1 MSKVISVP
9 SLTALR
15 ARFSEVLSADLL
27 RATFSA
33 DTFDFQGVEF
43 LDAPEFPE
51 LSEAFIE
58 AFYTA
63 FEDNPR
69 DEFELARL
77 IYEEIRITRQQAS
90 NNLFWVYVNLNYFF
104 AYIKARWIKKF
115 EDDPDEVN
123 VKEIDRFFLALESSQ
138 NSLMKSPIAG
148 LWWAIELTID
158 ESLEE
163 DKYKYSRLFLSERN
177 LRDKNLGTYQFIR
190 TKGIFQALLDF
201 YDANK
206 DGEWDGDR
214 IGSEAIA
221 QQMSKMLNQIGGLTL
236 LSYLTKEE
244 ILELLNANLNI
255 ILQRANA
262 TKVAKTTSRKKI
274 QAERNPE
281 NIDANEGDVTD
292 GEELVEAD
300 GEVEDDGVGNQT
312 VEDQFT
318 PYYFQLNDSTG
329 DYKIGEHVDVNY
341 MHNVQIDTANPD
353 CFLIH
358 FYEEGKI
365 KKSNLSNISEKIQR
379 GCVVKNKV
387 FQNGKCNVLTLH
399 SVASVHEPVLFGISF
414 MLNGK
419 RFVKLMDAQDANNF
433 RTDNFGLNQEGKK
446 ILYEEGYS
454 NLMYTIISVQYA
466 TSLKRLISGPLA
478 RGANINSP
486 SYIDERN
493 VLLQIWPELFV

>member
-15 ARFSEVLSADLL
+15 ERFSEEINEDSL
-27 RATFSA
+27 RDTFSA
-33 DTFDFQGVEF
+33 DTFDFQGVEL

-51 LSEAFIE
+51 LSEGFIE
-58 AFYTA
+58 SFYTA
-63 FEDNPR
+63 FAANPR

-115 EDDPDEVN
+115 EDDPDDVN

-158 ESLEE
+158 ESFVE
-163 DKYKYSRLFLSERN
+163 DKYKYTKLFLSERN

-190 TKGIFQALLDF
+190 TKSIFQALLDF
-201 YDANK
+201 YEVNK
-206 DGEWDGDR
+206 DGEWDGER

-221 QQMSKMLNQIGGLTL
+221 QQMSKLLNQIGGLTL

-292 GEELVEAD
+292 CEELDEVDVAVEVIR
-300 GEVEDDGVGNQT
+300 EVLNA
-312 VEDQFT
+312 
-318 PYYFQLNDSTG
+318 PHYFQLNDSTG
-329 DYKIGEHVDVNY
+329 DYKIGDQVDVDCAY
-341 MHNVQIDTANPD
+341 NVPIDTSNGD

-365 KKSNLSNISEKIQR
+365 KKSNLSNIREKIQR
-379 GCVVKNKV
+379 GCVARNKV
-387 FQNGKCNVLTLH
+387 FQNGKSNVLTLH
-399 SVASVHEPVLFGISF
+399 SVTSVHEPVLFGISF

-419 RFVKLMDAQDANNF
+419 LFVKLMDAQDADNF

-446 ILYEEGYS
+446 ILYMEGYS
-454 NLMYTIISVQYA
+454 NLMYKIIPVQYS
-466 TSLKRLISGPLA
+466 TSLERLISEPGA
-478 RGANINSP
+478 RGANIKST

-493 VLLQIWPELFV
+493 VLLQIWPELFA

>member
-15 ARFSEVLSADLL
+15 SRFSEVLNADSL
-27 RATFSA
+27 RETFGA
-33 DTFDFQGVEF
+33 DAFDFQGVEL

-51 LSEAFIE
+51 FSDAFIE
-58 AFYTA
+58 DFYTA
-63 FEDNPR
+63 FDASPR

-77 IYEEIRITRQQAS
+77 IFEEIRITRQQAS

-104 AYIKARWIKKF
+104 AYIKSRWIKQF
-115 EDDPDEVN
+115 ELDPDDVN
-123 VKEIDRFFLALESSQ
+123 VKEIDRYFLALESSQ

-163 DKYKYSRLFLSERN
+163 NKYKYSKLFLSERN
-177 LRDKNLGTYQFIR
+177 LRDKNLGTDQFIR
-190 TKGIFQALLDF
+190 TKSIFQALLDF
-201 YDANK
+201 YEANK
-206 DGEWDGDR
+206 DGEWDGER

-244 ILELLNANLNI
+244 ILELLNVNLNI

-262 TKVAKTTSRKKI
+262 TKVAKITSRKKI

-281 NIDANEGDVTD
+281 NIDTNEGDVTHV
-292 GEELVEAD
+292 EELDEVDVEVEAI
-300 GEVEDDGVGNQT
+300 G
-312 VEDQFT
+312 EDQNA
-318 PYYFQLNDSTG
+318 PYYLQLNDSTG
-329 DYKIGEHVDVNY
+329 DYKIGEIVDVDY
-341 MHNVQIDTANPD
+341 AYNVPIDTENPD

-358 FYEEGKI
+358 FYREGKI
-365 KKSNLSNISEKIQR
+365 KKSNLSNISEKIRR
-379 GCVVKNKV
+379 GCVVRNKV
-387 FQNGKCNVLTLH
+387 FQNGINHTLNLYA
-399 SVASVHEPVLFGISF
+399 VTAIHEKVLFGISF
-414 MLNGK
+414 MLNDK
-419 RFVKLMDAQDANNF
+419 RFVKIMDAQDVNNF
-433 RTDNFGLNQEGKK
+433 RIDNFGLNQEGKK

-454 NLMYTIISVQYA
+454 NLMYKIIPVQYS
-466 TSLKRLISGPLA
+466 TSLNRLISGSIA
-478 RGANINSP
+478 RGANINAP

-493 VLLQIWPELFV
+493 VLLQIWPELFA